1 MSHFVGLDVSQKI
14 TAICVRTA
22 ENMASSVS
30 LRSTIPRASA
40 DPETS
45 ASIWAW
51 SLGGISRA
59 GRLCGRRLQMRRS
72 ADADAALRGRQCHA
86 DALQGPAQGQAR
98 GLGLRDRQ
106 VIHDPK
112 ARIPLACRLG
122 IMHALMRDAAVAR
135 KCRPFPEGVM
145 NGSIPPTFGRSSQRD
160 HSTGRGSVYDVRR
173 HRGCTRCY
181 AVHVGTFLWGFSTAP
196 PKPSRPPC
204 ERRSPIPPISSERR
218 VS

>member
-135 KCRPFPEGVM
+135 KCRPFLRGDEWVNSAHFRTFVTARPLHR
-145 NGSIPPTFGRSSQRD
+145 SWKRLRCPSPPWM
-160 HSTGRGSVYDVRR
+160 H
-173 HRGCTRCY
+173 
-181 AVHVGTFLWGFSTAP
+181 
-196 PKPSRPPC
+196 
-204 ERRSPIPPISSERR
+204 
-218 VS
+218 

>member
-45 ASIWAW
+45 AAIWAW

-59 GRLCGRRLQMRRS
+59 GRLCRRHLQMRRS

-86 DALQGPAQGQAR
+86 DALEGPAQGQAQR
-98 GLGLRDRQ
+98 LGLRDRQ

-122 IMHALMRDAAVAR
+122 IIMHALLRDAAVAR

-145 NGSIPPTFGRSSQRD
+145 NGSIPPLP
-160 HSTGRGSVYDVRR
+160 DVPQ
-173 HRGCTRCY
+173 GET
-181 AVHVGTFLWGFSTAP
+181 TP
-196 PKPSRPPC
+196 P
-204 ERRSPIPPISSERR
+204 
-218 VS
+218 VA